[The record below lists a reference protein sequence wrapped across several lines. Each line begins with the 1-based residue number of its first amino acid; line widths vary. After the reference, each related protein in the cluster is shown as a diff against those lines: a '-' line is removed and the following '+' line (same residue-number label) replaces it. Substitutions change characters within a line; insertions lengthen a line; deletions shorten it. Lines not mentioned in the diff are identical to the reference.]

1 MNDFEIQPLAKVT
14 VRLYGIIAVL
24 TLRNLTV
31 EGEADLAVTAFR
43 VALSR
48 CERKVFGTLRMIGLT
63 NQASANGTVRLS
75 SMAST

>member
-1 MNDFEIQPLAKVT
+1 MRGV
-14 VRLYGIIAVL
+14 
-24 TLRNLTV
+24 
-31 EGEADLAVTAFR
+31 DLAVTAFR

-48 CERKVFGTLRMIGLT
+48 CERKVFGTLRIIGLT